1 MLIFSFFLSS
11 IVSYFTFYFL
21 LFLSQ
26 KVCLL
31 CAPPPSGENGG
42 ARAHLPPPIYG
53 LDLGN
58 FPQIHFLRYLGN
70 QVHLQV

>member
-1 MLIFSFFLSS
+1 MLIFSFFLLSFPTLHF
-11 IVSYFTFYFL
+11 IFFFFYL
-21 LFLSQ
+21 R
-26 KVCLL
+26 K
-31 CAPPPSGENGG
+31 CASPVPPPSGENGG
-42 ARAHLPPPIYG
+42 ARAHLPPPTYG